1 MSVDAPFT
9 ASPPARF
16 PWSVAAFWLV
26 ALLALFNLNGLA
38 RMAWGVGQAGIIAL
52 LVCCAF
58 LARLAFRSIPWRQ
71 ALGVPGVLLLASWA
85 GYVLIGMVAGLAT
98 AGPGLQW
105 TPHHQAYLLRCGMA
119 FLIITGAA
127 YGGAMA
133 ARRHGS
139 EKLMRI
145 LLLLLALNCLLTLA
159 SPVLATWYR
168 FPSPE
173 LSYRFS
179 GVFWD
184 ANEAGLVGCLAVALG
199 LALLGRG
206 EVSRVWGLL
215 LALVLSAVAAL
226 ASFSRI
232 AIVVLL
238 LLLCCHLFS
247 RARVARL
254 TVMALVFVGGGLALN
269 VDRLPL
275 QPQQAQRV
283 ESLLNLGDFDFER
296 HALQSAFECSRFHA
310 WGQALPRVLE
320 APLSGQG
327 LGAFRFVKR
336 SPRCL
341 EGGEFLGV
349 HNFYL
354 LLLGESGLIPLVL
367 FLLFL
372 GGLLWL
378 PWRQPDAAAAP
389 VVAGWAL
396 VIAVYGLVSHS
407 PLNHGWSAFIA
418 GLSCALAAGTRSA
431 AVDKT

>member
-1 MSVDAPFT
+1 MSVDAPST
-9 ASPPARF
+9 APLPARF
-16 PWSVAAFWLV
+16 PWSVAAFWLA

-52 LVCCAF
+52 LLCCAF

-71 ALGVPGVLLLASWA
+71 ALGVPGVLLLTSWA
-85 GYVLIGMVAGLAT
+85 GYVLIGMVAGLAV

-105 TPHHQAYLLRCGMA
+105 TPHHQAFLFRCGMS
-119 FLIITGAA
+119 FLIIAGVA

-133 ARRHGS
+133 ARRHGP
-139 EKLMRI
+139 ERLMRI

-159 SPVLATWYR
+159 SPALAAWYR

-206 EVSRVWGLL
+206 EASRVWGLFPA
-215 LALVLSAVAAL
+215 LALSVVAVL

-254 TVMALVFVGGGLALN
+254 TVMALFFVGAGLALN
-269 VDRLPL
+269 VERLPL
-275 QPQQAQRV
+275 HPQQAQRV
-283 ESLLNLGDFDFER
+283 ESLLNLDDFDVER

-310 WGQALPRVLE
+310 WRQALPRVLE

-327 LGAFRFVKR
+327 FGAFRFIKK
-336 SPRCL
+336 SPRCQ

-349 HNFYL
+349 HNLYL

-378 PWRQPDAAAAP
+378 PWRRPGDLAAP

-407 PLNHGWSAFIA
+407 ALNHGWSAFIV

>member
-1 MSVDAPFT
+1 MSVDALST
-9 ASPPARF
+9 APSARF
-16 PWSVAAFWLV
+16 PWSVAAFWLA

-38 RMAWGVGQAGIIAL
+38 RMAWGVGQVGIIAL
-52 LVCCAF
+52 LFCCAF

-71 ALGVPGVLLLASWA
+71 ALGIPGVLLLTSWA
-85 GYVLIGMVAGLAT
+85 GYVIIGMVAGLAV

-105 TPHHQAYLLRCGMA
+105 TPHHQAYLLRCGMS
-119 FLIITGAA
+119 FLIIVGVA

-139 EKLMRI
+139 ERLMRI

-159 SPVLATWYR
+159 SPVLATWYQ

-206 EVSRVWGLL
+206 EVSRVWSLFPA
-215 LALVLSAVAAL
+215 LALSVIAVL

-254 TVMALVFVGGGLALN
+254 TVMALFFVGAGLALN
-269 VDRLPL
+269 VERLPL
-275 QPQQAQRV
+275 HPQQAQRV
-283 ESLLNLGDFDFER
+283 ESLLSLDDFDVER

-327 LGAFRFVKR
+327 FGAFRFIKK
-336 SPRCL
+336 SPRCQ

-349 HNFYL
+349 HNLYL

-378 PWRQPDAAAAP
+378 PWRRPGDLAAP

-396 VIAVYGLVSHS
+396 VIAIYGLVSHS
-407 PLNHGWSAFIA
+407 ALNHGWSAFIV

>member
-1 MSVDAPFT
+1 MSVDAPFP
-9 ASPPARF
+9 APPRARF
-16 PWSVAAFWLV
+16 PWSVAAFWLA

-52 LVCCAF
+52 LLCCAF
-58 LARLAFRSIPWRQ
+58 LARLAFRAIPWRQ
-71 ALGVPGVLLLASWA
+71 ALGVPGVLLLASWG
-85 GYVLIGMVAGLAT
+85 GYVLIGLVAGLAI
-98 AGPGLQW
+98 ADPGLEW

-119 FLIITGAA
+119 LLIIVGAA

-133 ARRHGS
+133 ARRHGT
-139 EKLMRI
+139 EGLTR
-145 LLLLLALNCLLTLA
+145 LLFLFLTLNCLLTLA
-159 SPVLATWYR
+159 SPALATWYR

-199 LALLGRG
+199 LALLERG
-206 EVSRVWGLL
+206 SLSRVWALL
-215 LALVLSAVAAL
+215 LALALSAIAVL

-254 TVMALVFVGGGLALN
+254 TVMAIIFVIAGLALN
-269 VDRLPL
+269 MERLPL

-283 ESLLNLGDFDFER
+283 ESLLRLGGFDFER
-296 HALQSAFECSRFHA
+296 PVLQSAFECSRFHA
-310 WGQALPRVLE
+310 WGQALPRALE

-327 LGAFRFVKR
+327 FGAFRFVKK
-336 SPRCL
+336 SPHCQ

-349 HNFYL
+349 HNLYL
-354 LLLGESGLIPLVL
+354 LLLGESGFFPLVL

-372 GGLLWL
+372 GGLLCL
-378 PWRQPDAAAAP
+378 PWRRVDDLAAP

-396 VIAVYGLVSHS
+396 VIAIYGLVSHS
-407 PLNHGWSAFIA
+407 ALNHGWSAFIA
-418 GLSCALAAGTRSA
+418 GLSCALAAGARSA
-431 AVDKT
+431 VVDKT

>member
-1 MSVDAPFT
+1 MSVDAPST
-9 ASPPARF
+9 APPPARF
-16 PWSVAAFWLV
+16 PWSVAAFWLA

-52 LVCCAF
+52 LLCCAF

-85 GYVLIGMVAGLAT
+85 GYVLIGMVAGLAV

-105 TPHHQAYLLRCGMA
+105 TPHHQAYLFRCGMS
-119 FLIITGAA
+119 FLIIAGVA

-139 EKLMRI
+139 ERLMRI

-206 EVSRVWGLL
+206 EASRVWGLFPA
-215 LALVLSAVAAL
+215 LALSTVAVL

-254 TVMALVFVGGGLALN
+254 TVMALFFIGAGLALN
-269 VDRLPL
+269 VERLPL

-283 ESLLNLGDFDFER
+283 ESLLNLGDFDVER
-296 HALQSAFECSRFHA
+296 HALQSAFECSRFHV

-327 LGAFRFVKR
+327 FGAFRFIKKP
-336 SPRCL
+336 PRCQ

-349 HNFYL
+349 HNLYL

-378 PWRQPDAAAAP
+378 PWRRPGAVAAP

-396 VIAVYGLVSHS
+396 VIAIYGLVSHS
-407 PLNHGWSAFIA
+407 ALNHGWSAFIV

>member
-1 MSVDAPFT
+1 MSVAAPFT
-9 ASPPARF
+9 ASPLARF
-16 PWSVAAFWLV
+16 PWSVAAFWLA

-85 GYVLIGMVAGLAT
+85 GYVLIGMVAGLAV
-98 AGPGLQW
+98 AGPGIEW
-105 TPHHQAYLLRCGMA
+105 TPHHQAYLLRCGMS
-119 FLIITGAA
+119 FLIIAGAA

-133 ARRHGS
+133 ARRHGT

-168 FPSPE
+168 FPPPE

-184 ANEAGLVGCLAVALG
+184 ANEAGLVACLAVALG

-206 EVSRVWGLL
+206 EASWAWGML
-215 LALVLSAVAAL
+215 LALALSAVAVL

-232 AIVVLL
+232 ALVVLL

-247 RARVARL
+247 RSRVARL
-254 TVMALVFVGGGLALN
+254 TVMALFFAGAGLVLN
-269 VDRLPL
+269 VERLPL

-283 ESLLNLGDFDFER
+283 ESLLSLSDFDVER

-327 LGAFRFVKR
+327 FGAFRFVKK
-336 SPRCL
+336 SPRCQ

-349 HNFYL
+349 HNLYL
-354 LLLGESGLIPLVL
+354 LLLGESGLLPLVL

-372 GGLLWL
+372 GGMLWL
-378 PWRQPDAAAAP
+378 PWRRSGAAAAP
-389 VVAGWAL
+389 AVAGWAL
-396 VIAVYGLVSHS
+396 VIAVYGMVSHS
-407 PLNHGWSAFIA
+407 ALNHGWSAFIV

>member
-1 MSVDAPFT
+1 MSVAAPFT
-9 ASPPARF
+9 ASPLARF
-16 PWSVAAFWLV
+16 PWSVAAFWLA

-85 GYVLIGMVAGLAT
+85 GYLLIGMVAGLAV
-98 AGPGLQW
+98 AGPGIER
-105 TPHHQAYLLRCGMA
+105 TPHHQAYLLRCGMS

-133 ARRHGS
+133 ARRHGP
-139 EKLMRI
+139 ERLMRI

-159 SPVLATWYR
+159 SPVLATWYQ
-168 FPSPE
+168 FPPPE

-184 ANEAGLVGCLAVALG
+184 ANEAGLVACLAAALG

-206 EVSRVWGLL
+206 EVSKAWGLL
-215 LALVLSAVAAL
+215 LALALSAVAVL

-232 AIVVLL
+232 ALVVLL

-254 TVMALVFVGGGLALN
+254 TVMAIFFAGAALALN
-269 VDRLPL
+269 VERLPL

-283 ESLLNLGDFDFER
+283 ESLLSLDGFDVER

-327 LGAFRFVKR
+327 FGAFRFVKK
-336 SPRCL
+336 SSRCQ

-372 GGLLWL
+372 GGMLWL
-378 PWRQPDAAAAP
+378 PWRRPGAAAAP
-389 VVAGWAL
+389 AVAGWAL
-396 VIAVYGLVSHS
+396 VIAVYGMVSHS
-407 PLNHGWSAFIA
+407 ALNHGWSAFIV

>member
-9 ASPPARF
+9 APPPARF
-16 PWSVAAFWLV
+16 PWSVAAFWLA

-38 RMAWGVGQAGIIAL
+38 RMVWGVGQAGIIAL
-52 LVCCAF
+52 LLCCAF

-85 GYVLIGMVAGLAT
+85 GYVLIGMAAGLAV
-98 AGPGLQW
+98 AGPGIEW
-105 TPHHQAYLLRCGMA
+105 TPHHQAYLLRCGMS
-119 FLIITGAA
+119 FLIIAGAA

-133 ARRHGS
+133 ARRHGTK
-139 EKLMRI
+139 KLMRI

-168 FPSPE
+168 FPPPE

-184 ANEAGLVGCLAVALG
+184 ANEAGLVACLAAALG

-206 EVSRVWGLL
+206 EVSKAWGML
-215 LALVLSAVAAL
+215 LALALSAVAVL

-232 AIVVLL
+232 ALVVLL

-254 TVMALVFVGGGLALN
+254 TVMAIFFAGAGLALN
-269 VDRLPL
+269 VERLPL

-283 ESLLNLGDFDFER
+283 ESLLSLDDFDVER

-327 LGAFRFVKR
+327 FGAFRFVKK
-336 SPRCL
+336 SPRCQ

-349 HNFYL
+349 HNLYL

-378 PWRQPDAAAAP
+378 PWRQAGAAAP
-389 VVAGWAL
+389 AVAGWAL
-396 VIAVYGLVSHS
+396 VIAVYGMVSHS
-407 PLNHGWSAFIA
+407 ALNHGWSAFIV

>member
-1 MSVDAPFT
+1 MSVAAPFT
-9 ASPPARF
+9 ATPLARF
-16 PWSVAAFWLV
+16 PWSVAAFWLA

-52 LVCCAF
+52 LLCCAF

-85 GYVLIGMVAGLAT
+85 GYVLIGMIAGLAV
-98 AGPGLQW
+98 AGPGLEW
-105 TPHHQAYLLRCGMA
+105 TPHHQAYLLRCGMS

-133 ARRHGS
+133 ARRHGT
-139 EKLMRI
+139 ERLMRI

-168 FPSPE
+168 FPPPE

-184 ANEAGLVGCLAVALG
+184 ANEAGLVACLAVALG

-206 EVSRVWGLL
+206 EVSRAWVLL
-215 LALVLSAVAAL
+215 LALALSAVAVL

-232 AIVVLL
+232 ALVVLL

-247 RARVARL
+247 SARVARL
-254 TVMALVFVGGGLALN
+254 TVMALFFAGAGLALN
-269 VDRLPL
+269 VERLPL

-283 ESLLNLGDFDFER
+283 ESLLSLDDFDVER

-310 WGQALPRVLE
+310 WRQALPRVLE

-327 LGAFRFVKR
+327 FGAFRFVKK
-336 SPRCL
+336 SPHCQ

-349 HNFYL
+349 HNLYL

-372 GGLLWL
+372 GGMLWL
-378 PWRQPDAAAAP
+378 PWRRSGAAAAP
-389 VVAGWAL
+389 AVAGWVL
-396 VIAVYGLVSHS
+396 VIAVYGMVSHS
-407 PLNHGWSAFIA
+407 ALNHGWSAFIA
-418 GLSCALAAGTRSA
+418 GLSCALAARTRSA

>member
-1 MSVDAPFT
+1 MSVDAPST
-9 ASPPARF
+9 APSPARF
-16 PWSVAAFWLV
+16 PWSVAAFWLA

-52 LVCCAF
+52 LLCCAF

-71 ALGVPGVLLLASWA
+71 ALGIPGVLLLVSWA
-85 GYVLIGMVAGLAT
+85 GYVLIGMVAGLAI

-105 TPHHQAYLLRCGMA
+105 TPHHQAYLFRCGMS
-119 FLIITGAA
+119 FLIIVGAA

-133 ARRHGS
+133 ARRHGP
-139 EKLMRI
+139 ERLMGI

-159 SPVLATWYR
+159 SPVLATWYQ

-206 EVSRVWGLL
+206 EASRVWGLFPA
-215 LALVLSAVAAL
+215 LALSVVAVL

-254 TVMALVFVGGGLALN
+254 TVMTLFFVGAGLALN
-269 VDRLPL
+269 VERLPL

-283 ESLLNLGDFDFER
+283 ESLLNLDDFDVER

-327 LGAFRFVKR
+327 FGAFRFIKK
-336 SPRCL
+336 SPRCQ

-349 HNFYL
+349 HNLYL

-378 PWRQPDAAAAP
+378 PWRRPGDLAAP

-396 VIAVYGLVSHS
+396 VIAIYGLVSHS
-407 PLNHGWSAFIA
+407 ALNHGWSAFIV